1 MNICVFCGSNPA
13 IGEPYV
19 TAAREVGQAI
29 GQGGHTLVFGGFEMG
44 LMGEVAR
51 AAKAAGARVIGVVP
65 KTLVGAPH
73 RVIFDADELIQ
84 TVDLAQRKR
93 VMEDAADGFISLA
106 GAYGTLDELYEVL
119 AMRKAAQSSSSVAS
133 FFPILRFVSIV
144 PERSVLPCGTY
155 EMNLLEAGQAS
166 SQSPHSLMYSTEPAS
181 GFTSESRSLVSVV
194 LPAPE
199 GPTTPTMS
207 PGSTCSVTCSSTL
220 DLP

>member
-119 AMRKAAQSSSSVAS
+119 AMRKAAQGSPAPVALVNTDGFYDPLAAMHAVMLERGFMS
-133 FFPILRFVSIV
+133 QDDFDYARFVPDGAAAV
-144 PERSVLPCGTY
+144 RALER
-155 EMNLLEAGQAS
+155 A
-166 SQSPHSLMYSTEPAS
+166 
-181 GFTSESRSLVSVV
+181 
-194 LPAPE
+194 
-199 GPTTPTMS
+199 
-207 PGSTCSVTCSSTL
+207 
-220 DLP
+220 